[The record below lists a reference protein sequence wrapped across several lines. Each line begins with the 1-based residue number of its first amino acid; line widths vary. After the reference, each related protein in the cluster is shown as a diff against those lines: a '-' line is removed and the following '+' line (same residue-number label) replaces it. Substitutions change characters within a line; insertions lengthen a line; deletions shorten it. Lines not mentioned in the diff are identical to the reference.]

1 MRPRCPKCFRPLR
14 DQSQEMHDVSCAAR
28 TDKPKPK
35 VPEPKPTR
43 SQAGY
48 VAPSRAHMIRRDE
61 YLDSVRKSPD
71 EKRATQRA
79 KTARWR
85 RRRREAA
92 GGTA

>member
-1 MRPRCPKCFRPLR
+1 M
-14 DQSQEMHDVSCAAR
+14 SCETR

-35 VPEPKPTR
+35 VPEPKRR

-48 VAPSRAHMIRRDE
+48 VAPSRAHMIPRDE

-85 RRRREAA
+85 ARRREAA